1 VVTPGTLLAV
11 FLATSDEMLPIFLGE
26 GIAPVRILTVLG
38 IKLAVA
44 LLVGFSVDFLMRGHL
59 REIEVAQL
67 CGFSSIHYFSR
78 KFKKKTGVSPSEY
91 NKK

>member
-1 VVTPGTLLAV
+1 VNALASRAKYSLSRFCVLYKQFFSVTPIEELLDA
-11 FLATSDEMLPIFLGE
+11 
-26 GIAPVRILTVLG
+26 RIE
-38 IKLAVA
+38 KARA
-44 LLVGFSVDFLMRGHL
+44 LLEYGHKSVT
-59 REIEVAQL
+59 EVAEL